1 MTLPRVHY
9 PETGLS
15 LQQMLV
21 AGASEP
27 DTAPGRP
34 GGAPG
39 SLRPQELEV
48 ISKLCLGI
56 RVRSGDHVTAAQVGF
71 DPCLQAWASSG
82 LRRDHRDPA
91 RLATGSRSE
100 SPQHQCSLV
109 LTITTEEAPV
119 TNGQKGGIPEDA
131 NAAFPFQ
138 VCQRSLIE
146 ISCHDGPF
154 ETLRNAVKGRSCRLG
169 LPFPP
174 RPPPGPGPG
183 GLPVFWACWAGPTST
198 LVTITFIGR
207 SFEQ

>member
-1 MTLPRVHY
+1 MPWKLTLPRVHY

-71 DPCLQAWASSG
+71 DPCLQAWA
-82 LRRDHRDPA
+82 RRQA
-91 RLATGSRSE
+91 
-100 SPQHQCSLV
+100 
-109 LTITTEEAPV
+109 
-119 TNGQKGGIPEDA
+119 
-131 NAAFPFQ
+131 AAFG
-138 VCQRSLIE
+138 V
-146 ISCHDGPF
+146 
-154 ETLRNAVKGRSCRLG
+154 TTVT
-169 LPFPP
+169 
-174 RPPPGPGPG
+174 RPD
-183 GLPVFWACWAGPTST
+183 LPVDRGPSHRNTNAP
-198 LVTITFIGR
+198 
-207 SFEQ
+207 